1 VKNDLDFKRMFV
13 RYISHEVR
21 TPLNTAIMGLELLTG
36 NIVNHANRDTL
47 NILDDIKKAA
57 DIALGVLNEILIFDK
72 IEDGTLTLNSE
83 TFSIVEFLENVVQ
96 EFQIQVK
103 N

>member
-1 VKNDLDFKRMFV
+1 MFV

-57 DIALGVLNEILIFDK
+57 DVALGVLNEILIFDK

-103 N
+103 I